1 MTTGIAGRAVEG
13 ASMDQADDLAAE
25 IAARF
30 GADPERTL
38 RDNLAAVEDRIAS
51 ACARAGRPR
60 SAVRLLPVS
69 KTVPVEVVRLAVGIG
84 MTTLGEN
91 KVQEAKGK
99 ADVLAGLGVS
109 WSVIGHLQTNKAKAM
124 VSFASEFQA
133 LDSLRLAVLRHE
145 SRVVTGRSLDF
156 FVQVNTAAE
165 DSKYGIAPDEAEAFV
180 GEFGRFPS
188 LKPKGLMTLAILKGG
203 PEEVRA
209 CFRRL
214 RAVRERLQKTHPDC
228 GITRLSMGMTG
239 DFEIAI
245 EEGADVVRVGQAIFG
260 KRPTVDGHFWPGL
273 LPGA

>member
-1 MTTGIAGRAVEG
+1 
-13 ASMDQADDLAAE
+13 MDQAVDLDAE

-30 GADPERTL
+30 GENPERTL
-38 RDNLAAVEDRIAS
+38 RDNLAAVEERIAI

-69 KTVPVEVVRLAVGIG
+69 KTVPVEVVKLAVGIG

-91 KVQEAKGK
+91 KVQEAQGK
-99 ADVLAGLGVS
+99 AQALAGLGVN

-124 VSFASEFQA
+124 VAFACEFQA
-133 LDSLRLAVLRHE
+133 LDSLRLAGLLHE
-145 SRVVTGRSLDF
+145 SLVAAGRTLDV
-156 FVQVNTAAE
+156 FVQVNTSGE
-165 DSKYGIAPDEAEAFV
+165 VSKYGITPEEAEAFV
-180 GEFGRFPS
+180 GELGRFPS

-214 RAVRERLQKTHPDC
+214 HAVRERLQRVQPDC
-228 GITRLSMGMTG
+228 GIDLLSMGMTS

-245 EEGADVVRVGQAIFG
+245 QEGADIVRVGQAIFG